1 MPLHLTKVA
10 VGCSSVDILHDA
22 IAARAVNGT
31 ATVHTRYRP
40 TRAAELIGGSL
51 YWIIAHRLVAR
62 QAILGF
68 EEAEGGRCLIR
79 VEARLVPVRAR
90 PKRAHQGWRYLK
102 DEDAPAD
109 FDMGDAD
116 VADMPKAMADEL
128 SALSLI

>member
-10 VGCSSVDILHDA
+10 VGCASFDVLRER
-22 IAARAVNGT
+22 IAARAEDDT

-79 VEARLVPVRAR
+79 VEARLIPVRAR

-102 DEDAPAD
+102 AEDAPAD
-109 FDMGDAD
+109 FGMDDAD
-116 VADMPKAMADEL
+116 LADMPKAMADEL

>member
-1 MPLHLTKVA
+1 
-10 VGCSSVDILHDA
+10 GCASFDVLRER
-22 IAARAVNGT
+22 IAARAENGT

-79 VEARLVPVRAR
+79 VEARLVPVRVR

-102 DEDAPAD
+102 AEDAPAD
-109 FDMGDAD
+109 FGMDDAD
-116 VADMPKAMADEL
+116 LADMPKAMADEL

>member
-10 VGCSSVDILHDA
+10 VGCASIDVLQER
-22 IAARAVNGT
+22 IAARAENGT

-40 TRAAELIGGSL
+40 TRATELIGGSL

-79 VEARLVPVRAR
+79 VDARVVPVRAR
-90 PKRAHQGWRYLK
+90 PKRAHQGWRYLRA
-102 DEDAPAD
+102 EDAPTD
-109 FDMGDAD
+109 FDADAAD
-116 VADMPKAMADEL
+116 LADMPKALADEL